1 MKAKSNSA
9 IKKRVRITGT
19 GKVKVQKSC
28 RNHLLM
34 QKSKKQKN
42 LGKHP
47 QDVTLSVARKVKK
60 NLNQ

>member
-1 MKAKSNSA
+1 MKPKSNSA

-19 GKVKVQKSC
+19 GKVKIQKSC

-47 QDVTLSVARKVKK
+47 QDISPAFARKVKK
-60 NLNQ
+60 NLHI